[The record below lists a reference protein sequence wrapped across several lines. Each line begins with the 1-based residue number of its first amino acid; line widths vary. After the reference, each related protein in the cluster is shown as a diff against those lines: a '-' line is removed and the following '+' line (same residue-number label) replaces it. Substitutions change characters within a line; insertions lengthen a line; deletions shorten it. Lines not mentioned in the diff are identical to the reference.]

1 MLAFITEVEAVVV
14 TGGEAVLD
22 SISGENLELFIEYNR
37 FAIEDVD
44 SLAPTVKL
52 KLPQAINRD
61 MSIKAIEVIPDKVA
75 LVRKEVKP
83 PVVINKTNEDYGEEE
98 DEEDDEE

>member
-1 MLAFITEVEAVVV
+1 MVEH
-14 TGGEAVLD
+14 
-22 SISGENLELFIEYNR
+22 SGRIVDGLRAAMRALNVKKGVI
-37 FAIEDVD
+37 AIEDVD

-61 MSIKAIEVIPDKVA
+61 MSIKAIEVNPDKVA
-75 LVRKEVKP
+75 LVRKEIK
-83 PVVINKTNEDYGEEE
+83 PVVFVEKSNEDYGEEE